1 MGMGGNGNIRFS
13 KNIPA
18 FLGIALAVAY
28 DSAGFAAMH
37 FRPTITKKKL
47 KTNYQVANIQRS
59 TEAFAACFQYSRC
72 LLFVC
77 LLNCVCNCIC
87 KFIRMEQYAT
97 GGNGNS

>member
-13 KNIPA
+13 KIFP
-18 FLGIALAVAY
+18 LSWVSYVAY
-28 DSAGFAAMH
+28 DSASFAAMH
-37 FRPTITKKKL
+37 FFGLLLPKKL
-47 KTNYQVANIQRS
+47 S
-59 TEAFAACFQYSRC
+59 SCEHPTEYGDMFI
-72 LLFVC
+72 C